1 MTNLSFIFFSLFL
14 GTYFLGFATP
24 AIAQCPVCI
33 VTVGGGMFLAERL
46 GIDDFLVSLWI
57 SGLNV
62 AISFWLAPKIKN
74 RVFGNPVI
82 LSFLMY
88 ELTLSYFIFTQ
99 QTGSI
104 GNQLLGLDK
113 IIFGQT
119 LGLFIWFLG
128 IFIDRYSR
136 KLNGGKIL
144 FPYQKVVFPV
154 GILILLTVLFKFI
167 FKL

>member
-1 MTNLSFIFFSLFL
+1 MLFFSFILLLATSYLL
-14 GTYFLGFATP
+14 LATP
-24 AIAQCPVCI
+24 AFAQCPVCI
-33 VTVGGGMFLAERL
+33 VTVGGGMFLAKRL

-57 SGLNV
+57 SGLNT
-62 AISFWLAPKIKN
+62 AISFWLAKKIN
-74 RVFGNPVI
+74 HRIFGSPIV
-82 LSFLMY
+82 LSVLMFV
-88 ELTLSYFIFTQ
+88 LTLFYFIFTQ
-99 QTGSI
+99 QTGSSS
-104 GNQLLGLDK
+104 NQILGLDK

-128 IFIDRYSR
+128 IFVDRYSR

-154 GILILLTVLFKFI
+154 GILTLLTVLFKFI

>member
-1 MTNLSFIFFSLFL
+1 MLIFSFVLLLTTSYLL
-14 GTYFLGFATP
+14 L
-24 AIAQCPVCI
+24 AIPISAQCPVCI
-33 VTVGGGMFLAERL
+33 VTVGGGMFLADRL

-74 RVFGNPVI
+74 RFFGSPII

-88 ELTLSYFIFTQ
+88 ALTLSYFIFTQ
-99 QTGSI
+99 QTGSAF
-104 GNQLLGLDK
+104 NQILGLDK

-128 IFIDRYSR
+128 IFVDRYTR

-154 GILILLTVLFKFI
+154 GILILLTILFKLI

>member
-1 MTNLSFIFFSLFL
+1 MIKLFFVLLLATSYLL
-14 GTYFLGFATP
+14 LATP
-24 AIAQCPVCI
+24 VVAQCPVCI
-33 VTVGGGMFLAERL
+33 VTVGGGMLLADRL

-74 RVFGNPVI
+74 RFFGNPII

-88 ELTLSYFIFTQ
+88 GLTLSYFIFTQ
-99 QTGSI
+99 QTGSPVNTI
-104 GNQLLGLDK
+104 LGLDK

-128 IFIDRYSR
+128 IFVDRYSR
-136 KLNGGKIL
+136 KLHGGKIL

-154 GILILLTVLFKFI
+154 GILTLLTVLFKII
-167 FKL
+167 FNL

>member
-1 MTNLSFIFFSLFL
+1 MTNLILFFLISFVSSFFIFTVPTF
-14 GTYFLGFATP
+14 
-24 AIAQCPVCI
+24 AQCPVCI
-33 VTVGGGMFLAERL
+33 VTVGGGMLLADRL

-62 AISFWLAPKIKN
+62 AISFWLATKIKN
-74 RVFGNPVI
+74 RFFGNPVI
-82 LSFLMY
+82 LSILMY
-88 ELTLSYFIFTQ
+88 ATTLSYFIFTQ
-99 QTGSI
+99 QTGSPTNTI
-104 GNQLLGLDK
+104 LGLDK

-119 LGLFIWFLG
+119 LGLFIWFFG
-128 IFIDRYSR
+128 IFVDRYSR

-154 GILILLTVLFKFI
+154 GILTLLTILFKFI

>member
-1 MTNLSFIFFSLFL
+1 MFL
-14 GTYFLGFATP
+14 VKAAY
-24 AIAQCPVCI
+24 AQCPVCI
-33 VTVGGGMFLAERL
+33 VTVGGGMFLAKKL
-46 GIDDFLVSLWI
+46 GVDDFLVSLWI
-57 SGLNV
+57 SGLNT

-74 RVFGNPVI
+74 RLLGNPI
-82 LSFLMY
+82 IFSLLMLG
-88 ELTLSYFIFTQ
+88 LTLFYFIYTD
-99 QTGSI
+99 QTGDAANKI
-104 GNQLLGLDK
+104 LGLDK

-119 LGLFIWFLG
+119 LGLLIMFLG

-154 GILILLTVLFKFI
+154 GSLIIFTLLFKLL

>member
-1 MTNLSFIFFSLFL
+1 MLISLFL
-14 GTYFLGFATP
+14 LPLLFLTFNFLFSTSVS
-24 AIAQCPVCI
+24 AQCPVCI
-33 VTVGGGMFLAERL
+33 VTVGGGMFLAQRL

-62 AISFWLAPKIKN
+62 AISFWLAAKIKN
-74 RVFGNPVI
+74 RFFGNPVI
-82 LSFLMY
+82 LSLLMY
-88 ELTLSYFIFTQ
+88 GLTLSYFIFTS

-104 GNQLLGLDK
+104 SNKILGLDK

-128 IFIDRYSR
+128 IFVDRYTR
-136 KLNGGKIL
+136 KLHGGKIL
-144 FPYQKVVFPV
+144 FPYQKVIFPV
-154 GILILLTVLFKFI
+154 GILTILTILFKFI

>member
-1 MTNLSFIFFSLFL
+1 MLFFSVLL
-14 GTYFLGFATP
+14 LVASYLLLATP
-24 AIAQCPVCI
+24 VSAQCPVCI
-33 VTVGGGMFLAERL
+33 VTVGGGMFLADRL

-74 RVFGNPVI
+74 HFFSNPII

-88 ELTLSYFIFTQ
+88 GLTLGYFIYTN
-99 QTGSI
+99 QTGSPS
-104 GNQLLGLDK
+104 NTLFGLDK

-128 IFIDRYSR
+128 IFVDRYSR

-154 GILILLTVLFKFI
+154 GILTLLTVLFKLI
-167 FKL
+167 FNL

>member
-1 MTNLSFIFFSLFL
+1 MTIIFSIFLLSTF
-14 GTYFLGFATP
+14 YFLLSTP
-24 AIAQCPVCI
+24 VVAQCPVCI
-33 VTVGGGMFLAERL
+33 VTVGGGMFLADHL

-62 AISFWLAPKIKN
+62 AISFWFAPKIKN
-74 RVFGNPVI
+74 RFFGSPIV

-88 ELTLSYFIFTQ
+88 GLTLSYFLFTQ
-99 QTGSI
+99 QTGSPS
-104 GNQLLGLDK
+104 NQLMGLDK

-128 IFIDRYSR
+128 IFVDRKSR

-154 GILILLTVLFKFI
+154 GILTLLTVLFKLI